1 MSDETVASD
10 QTARSGPSGGAP
22 GAPGSSLAS
31 APLPALM
38 LTFSVQALAS
48 LTLAVPSVLAPVA
61 APALGLPA
69 ERVGWLVSAI
79 YFVAMLA
86 GLNGGYFASRRG
98 AVLVSQWAL
107 FGCAAG
113 IALLATGWVPLLLLA
128 AIAIGIGYGFTNP
141 AAADILSR
149 HAPVSRRGLFFSI
162 KQTGV
167 PAGVA
172 LGGLLLPALLLLLPW
187 RGTALVT
194 AVPLAGIGFALGF
207 WRKRLEPP
215 AASGPALAEP
225 PGLFAL
231 FESRVR
237 QPVARVLGYGPTRRL
252 ALTSLVYALTQVSFL
267 TFLVSYLKFDHDYPL
282 VLAAGL
288 LSASQVVSVV
298 GRIAWGYVSDRWVD
312 PTLLL
317 GVLGLLMGGGTLLLW
332 LVPAG
337 TGWPVMLVVT
347 LFCAATVVA
356 WNGVFFADLARQ
368 VQPSEV
374 AQATGATQF
383 MTFTGGMLGSG
394 VFALLVSATGS
405 YAAVFGLTALL
416 PTATGLLMLNA
427 ARGARKVS
435 GT

>member
-1 MSDETVASD
+1 VSHEPESRS
-10 QTARSGPSGGAP
+10 QSARGELADAPPAASGGSA
-22 GAPGSSLAS
+22 AT
-31 APLPALM
+31 APLPALT
-38 LTFSVQALAS
+38 LTFVVQTLAS
-48 LTLAVPSVLAPVA
+48 LALAVPSVLAPVA

-69 ERVGWLVSAI
+69 ERVGWLVSAV

-113 IALLATGWVPLLLLA
+113 IALLATGWTPLLLLA
-128 AIAIGIGYGFTNP
+128 AIAIGTGYGFTNP

-172 LGGLLLPALLLLLPW
+172 LGGLVVPALLLLLPW

-194 AVPLAGIGFALGF
+194 ALPLAGIGFALGF
-207 WRKRLEPP
+207 WRQRLEPP
-215 AASGPALAEP
+215 AASRPALAEP
-225 PGLFAL
+225 PGLLAL

-237 QPVARVLGYGPTRRL
+237 QPVARVLSYGPTRRL
-252 ALTSLVYALTQVSFL
+252 ALASLVYALTQVSFL
-267 TFLVSYLKFDHDYPL
+267 TFLVSYLTFDHHYPL
-282 VLAAGL
+282 ALAAGL

-317 GVLGLLMGGGTLLLW
+317 GVLGMLMGGGTLLLW

-337 TGWPVMLVVT
+337 TGWPVMLGVT

-368 VQPSEV
+368 VPPSEV

-383 MTFTGGMLGSG
+383 MTFTGGMIGSG

-405 YAAVFGLTALL
+405 YAVVFGLTALL
-416 PTATGLLMLNA
+416 PSATGLLMLSA
-427 ARGARKVS
+427 ARGAHRVPVN
-435 GT
+435 